1 MSYSEVHRMP
11 VRYRRWFL
19 QRLVRH
25 FEEKNEASKKSSSE
39 PLNNKDNSSEYDMFS
54 RFEDQVKNK
63 LT

>member
-1 MSYSEVHRMP
+1 MP

-19 QRLVRH
+19 ERLVRH
-25 FEEKNEASKKSSSE
+25 FEEKNKAIKKSPSE
-39 PLNNKDNSSEYDMFS
+39 PLNNKDKSGEYDMFS

>member
-1 MSYSEVHRMP
+1 MP

-25 FEEKNEASKKSSSE
+25 FEEKNKSTKEATE
-39 PLNNKDNSSEYDMFS
+39 PLSNQEKSNNLDMFS